1 MAGFGKAFSNS
12 FENAERA
19 RASKEQDAFRV
30 AYDSYVQKQA
40 AYDAEKKTWDKS
52 MTKAEQLAQQYNQP
66 PEAVGEIAKWFA
78 AGWSDEAVEKKVAM
92 AKFAA
97 PKAIVPDQASDA
109 NSIDPM
115 AAQMGDA
122 GLDPSAAPMDASAN
136 NNPVA
141 EPVQANHV
149 AEPVQANQNPD
160 LLGSLTG
167 PDGLFKNMG
176 KSDAEQAQ
184 GSVMESVGINQ
195 AQFDQVNQGFTPPE
209 SPAMDV
215 TFSPATEP
223 VTPQNLIKELG
234 LENGVNAGK
243 LGSAKAII
251 GQLKESKEPA
261 DIKKVAMFEAMLPE
275 LELAGDPNKDPIVKA
290 EALKLINPLAPEL
303 TQLADLKAN
312 VKTAVQT
319 GKELAEL
326 VEANADVLTTV
337 SGGVSGFEGFK
348 TELAAGLD
356 LIGKLGQQGAD
367 EQSMLSAVFK
377 EIDAKVGGGQITA
390 EQAQAYRE
398 FNAKAIRYIFAVGAA
413 MGVEGNGFSNKDY
426 ENIKNSVLT
435 SNNKDAFVN
444 NMKELA
450 KEQLRV
456 VDNKAISLAQHG
468 NLQLLYN
475 EFPDIYSSYEQSLMP
490 LSEGL
495 ADKNN
500 AMYAEGLMDWVT
512 SPRAKAGDPIAKPEP
527 QAAVPNAEAIARV
540 GSMVPRMGDVNANPP
555 NLKPGFVSGEY
566 VYMGGDPNLPESWAA
581 KNNQPIQ

>member
-109 NSIDPM
+109 NNIDPM
-115 AAQMGDA
+115 AAQMGDT

-141 EPVQANHV
+141 A
-149 AEPVQANQNPD
+149 PVQANQNPD

-184 GSVMESVGINQ
+184 GSVMESVGIDQ
-195 AQFDQVNQGFTPPE
+195 AQFDQDNQGFTPPE

-275 LELAGDPNKDPIVKA
+275 CFSKEDFVYLNTASEFVYCFCNIVGPLVAGAIIIILGSKLSLAIIGILYFISSIILILSKPKKENFVFKKFEELGHLLCEHFDLIKEGFIYIFRPECPIQLGLMMSILSNILLGAQETLTMFIARKNFNVDAESLAFGISSASITTLVILFFAIKWLNKYHIFLIMIFSIILDALANIGVGLSPNVLLLFTFYCISTISTAIYNVFWKTLRQSYIPPEMLGRVISVCRSLTYGFLGLG
-290 EALKLINPLAPEL
+290 ALLGGFLINY
-303 TQLADLKAN
+303 
-312 VKTAVQT
+312 
-319 GKELAEL
+319 
-326 VEANADVLTTV
+326 
-337 SGGVSGFEGFK
+337 
-348 TELAAGLD
+348 
-356 LIGKLGQQGAD
+356 
-367 EQSMLSAVFK
+367 M
-377 EIDAKVGGGQITA
+377 
-390 EQAQAYRE
+390 
-398 FNAKAIRYIFAVGAA
+398 
-413 MGVEGNGFSNKDY
+413 
-426 ENIKNSVLT
+426 
-435 SNNKDAFVN
+435 
-444 NMKELA
+444 
-450 KEQLRV
+450 
-456 VDNKAISLAQHG
+456 
-468 NLQLLYN
+468 
-475 EFPDIYSSYEQSLMP
+475 
-490 LSEGL
+490 
-495 ADKNN
+495 
-500 AMYAEGLMDWVT
+500 
-512 SPRAKAGDPIAKPEP
+512 SPRSILILGGTLVTLFGILAFY
-527 QAAVPNAEAIARV
+527 
-540 GSMVPRMGDVNANPP
+540 
-555 NLKPGFVSGEY
+555 LKKLYPADTFR
-566 VYMGGDPNLPESWAA
+566 
-581 KNNQPIQ
+581 KNI

>member
-109 NSIDPM
+109 NNIDPM
-115 AAQMGDA
+115 AAQMGDT

-136 NNPVA
+136 NSPVA
-141 EPVQANHV
+141 A
-149 AEPVQANQNPD
+149 PVQANQNPD

-184 GSVMESVGINQ
+184 GSVMESVGIDQ

-275 LELAGDPNKDPIVKA
+275 LEIAASGDNSPEGIALKA
-290 EALKLINPLAPEL
+290 EVFKL
-303 TQLADLKAN
+303 TQPSAQQRGALATQKGN
-312 VKTAVQT
+312 TKTAIQT
-319 GKELAEL
+319 GKELAEM
-326 VEANADVLTTV
+326 VGANADVLTTV
-337 SGGVSGFEGFK
+337 SGAVSGFEGFK
-348 TELAAGLD
+348 TEAAAFID
-356 LIGKLGQQGAD
+356 LIGNLGQQGAD
-367 EQSMLSAVFK
+367 EQSMLSEVFK

-426 ENIKNSVLT
+426 ENIKNAVLT
-435 SNNKDAFVN
+435 SSNKEAFVN
-444 NMKELA
+444 NMKELSS
-450 KEQLRV
+450 EQLRSADNASV
-456 VDNKAISLAQHG
+456 VTQQLG
-468 NLQLLYN
+468 EMQLLATQY
-475 EFPDIYSSYEQSLMP
+475 PDIYKSFEPSLSTLTEALADP
-490 LSEGL
+490 NNALYDKELSE
-495 ADKNN
+495 
-500 AMYAEGLMDWVT
+500 WIS
-512 SPRAKAGDPIAKPEP
+512 SPRTKAGDPIAKPEP
-527 QAAVPNAEAIARV
+527 QAAVPKPDRIGPPMLEPGV
-540 GSMVPRMGDVNANPP
+540 VMGD
-555 NLKPGFVSGEY
+555 Y
-566 VYMGGDPNLPESWAA
+566 VYMGGDPKLPTSWAA
-581 KNNQPIQ
+581 KNNQPTQ